1 MTYLIGKSELD
12 WRLPRFGALF
22 PTPQPRYITDGDIA
36 ALIPADVPR
45 KGKHKADKMQWRVER
60 YVQPPMTMTTSDMT
74 EDVEFDA
81 NGNVVRTTWIIYLG
95 KHRICQRNNL
105 AGVKT
110 YFHHA
115 DKREVYDAHME
126 AKERRKQKRR
136 EQAKRDT
143 YLRTRTEGQKW
154 ADSWSE
160 CTGYGD
166 SNPKAE
172 LEWLISYAPDDFDT
186 TVLTDALASIEEA
199 LRAYHESQR

>member
-1 MTYLIGKSELD
+1 VS
-12 WRLPRFGALF
+12 FGALLLS
-22 PTPQPRYITDGDIA
+22 PTSPRYITDGDIA

-45 KGKHKADKMQWRVER
+45 TGKHKADKLPWRVER
-60 YVQPPMTMTTSDMT
+60 YYTPPGYFTTSAMD
-74 EDVEFDA
+74 EDVEFDER
-81 NGNVVRTTWIIYLG
+81 GNVVRTTWKIYLG

-110 YFHHA
+110 YFQHA

-126 AKERRKQKRR
+126 AKERRKQARR
-136 EQAKRDT
+136 EQAKRDK

-186 TVLTDALASIEEA
+186 TVLSDALASIEEA
-199 LRAYHESQR
+199 LRAYHEAQR